1 MSPEPTGG
9 RRLIVEAD
17 GGSRSNPGPAGYGA
31 VVLDA
36 STGEVLRE
44 ESEFLGVATNNFAEY
59 NGLIAGLQAAHEL
72 DPNAYV
78 EARMDS
84 RLVVEQMSGRW
95 QIKHPDLRPL
105 AREAAALA
113 ASFGAGHVKYTWIPR
128 ERNKLADRLANLA
141 MDSGTGQSRTRKT
154 VASPASG
161 GVASSGGVSSS
172 GGVTSSGLASSPGAV
187 RVPNRIIGWGAT
199 VGSTTIVAVRHG
211 VTGFTLEK
219 RFCGI
224 SDPPLVEQGRLQVKA
239 AAERL
244 ANRGGIDLVVASPL
258 SRCRETAAI
267 IAAAVGA
274 PVEYDDDLREVSFG
288 AWEGL
293 TFATVQE
300 RWPRELE
307 MWLGDTSISPLDG
320 ESYDSLRH
328 RVLLAQQRIVNRHRG
343 QVICVVT
350 HSRVVGMLAVNALD
364 APTESLYRLQVGA
377 ASISEFDYY
386 DDGPSVL
393 RTFNEVAYS
402 QGLFA

>member
-1 MSPEPTGG
+1 VSAGSASSAAG
-9 RRLIVEAD
+9 RRLVVEAD

-36 STGEVLRE
+36 ATGEVLRE

-59 NGLIAGLQAAHEL
+59 SGLIAGLRAAQEV
-72 DPNAYV
+72 DASAYIEV
-78 EARMDS
+78 RMDS

-105 AREAAALA
+105 ARQAAALA
-113 ASFGAGHVKYTWIPR
+113 SSFGAGHVKYSWIPR

-141 MDSGTGQSRTRKT
+141 MDSGTGESRTKS
-154 VASPASG
+154 VIAGSG
-161 GVASSGGVSSS
+161 AKVPRVGVAAAGVSSS
-172 GGVTSSGLASSPGAV
+172 AVGLGSGPLQ
-187 RVPNRIIGWGAT
+187 VPNRIIGWGAA
-199 VGSTTIVAVRHG
+199 VGSTTLVAVRHG

-219 RFCGI
+219 RFCGV
-224 SDPPLVEQGRLQVKA
+224 SDPPLVEQGRLQAKS

-244 ANRGGIDLVVASPL
+244 VNRGGIDLVIASPL

-267 IAAAVGA
+267 IASAAGV

-293 TFATVQE
+293 TFSTVQE

-307 MWLGDTSISPLDG
+307 MWLADTSISPIDG

-328 RVLLAQQRIVNRHRG
+328 RVLLAQQRIVNRNRG
-343 QVICVVT
+343 KTICVVT

-364 APTESLYRLQVGA
+364 APTEALYRLQVGP

-393 RTFNEVAYS
+393 RTFNETS
-402 QGLFA
+402 S